1 MQSRLTDSLKVEKK
15 VKGNPRIPVL
25 DDDGKTICTVN
36 FVDNLTKQ
44 DVPDYVNM
52 NCLIGL
58 VKYPGIRFMGYYV
71 LCYYDKYY
79 PSRSYGEII
88 SPEEAYNICN
98 RNGRYDLIA
107 LLDIEVPERERE
119 VL

>member
-1 MQSRLTDSLKVEKK
+1 MQSRLTQEIIVPKK
-15 VKGNPRIPVL
+15 ETSAPRIPVL

-88 SPEEAYNICN
+88 TAEEAYNICLKNN
-98 RNGRYDLIA
+98 RQDLIEE
-107 LLDIEVPERERE
+107 LDITFERQRE